1 MDRKRIFYMVIGNL
15 IMGLGIAIFRL
26 SLMGNDPFTGMNLSL
41 AELFGISFPIF
52 QIGINLLYF
61 IIEVWLG
68 RHLIGLG
75 TIVNALGLGYFVSF
89 ALWILKAVFGQPTAI
104 LPRVLLVLI
113 GVLTLSFGLSLY
125 QTADMGVSPYDAL
138 SLIMTE
144 RIAKLPY
151 FWARVITDACCAL
164 VCYLTGGIIGLG
176 TLVTAFGL
184 GPFIHFFTVH
194 FSEKVMDV
202 SSRFETT

>member
-1 MDRKRIFYMVIGNL
+1 MDRKRIFYMLIGNL

-194 FSEKVMDV
+194 FSEKVMKK
-202 SSRFETT
+202 